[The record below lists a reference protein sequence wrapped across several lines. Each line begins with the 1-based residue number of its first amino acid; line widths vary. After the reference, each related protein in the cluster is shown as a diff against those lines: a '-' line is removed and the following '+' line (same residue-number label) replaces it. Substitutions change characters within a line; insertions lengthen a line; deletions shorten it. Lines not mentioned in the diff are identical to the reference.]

1 MENYRN
7 LPKGICYLRN
17 RQRFMGRFQHNKQSY
32 TFYDKN
38 LDNLIEKMNKAKYEL
53 SPGLDIKQKPYS
65 VDEWHDIWIKYKE
78 NEVKYGTVLDYRET
92 YRLHIKQPL
101 GQKKLKKITSDHI
114 QDIYYNLAAE
124 CYSKSTL
131 KSVRAVLNGMFTY
144 ALRKKVILINPLDG
158 TYLPKI
164 KKPKKKQVLSL
175 EQQKIFLAYT
185 KGNVCEPLIKLA
197 AGTGMRIGE
206 IRGLQWKNVDFKNHL
221 IHVRTTLKYGG
232 KGKGY
237 RLDTPK
243 SESSERSIYMLPDI
257 AELLSNERTLQSRRK
272 IMAGDYWEPCEGLED
287 LVFTTSNGRPL
298 HVSKVNIEIKKIQ
311 QAMIDDGINMPPIT
325 PHLIRHMFATR
336 CLEKGIPPKVVQD
349 ILGHSTIEMTLD
361 TYSHVLPDFN
371 EKEMMKLQ
379 DVI

>member
-1 MENYRN
+1 
-7 LPKGICYLRN
+7 
-17 RQRFMGRFQHNKQSY
+17 
-32 TFYDKN
+32 
-38 LDNLIEKMNKAKYEL
+38 
-53 SPGLDIKQKPYS
+53 
-65 VDEWHDIWIKYKE
+65 
-78 NEVKYGTVLDYRET
+78 
-92 YRLHIKQPL
+92 
-101 GQKKLKKITSDHI
+101 
-114 QDIYYNLAAE
+114 
-124 CYSKSTL
+124 
-131 KSVRAVLNGMFTY
+131 
-144 ALRKKVILINPLDG
+144 
-158 TYLPKI
+158 
-164 KKPKKKQVLSL
+164 
-175 EQQKIFLAYT
+175 
-185 KGNVCEPLIKLA
+185 
-197 AGTGMRIGE
+197 MRIGE

>member
-53 SPGLDIKQKPYS
+53 SLGLDIKQKPYS

-206 IRGLQWKNVDFKNHL
+206 IR
-221 IHVRTTLKYGG
+221 
-232 KGKGY
+232 
-237 RLDTPK
+237 
-243 SESSERSIYMLPDI
+243 
-257 AELLSNERTLQSRRK
+257 
-272 IMAGDYWEPCEGLED
+272 
-287 LVFTTSNGRPL
+287 
-298 HVSKVNIEIKKIQ
+298 
-311 QAMIDDGINMPPIT
+311 
-325 PHLIRHMFATR
+325 
-336 CLEKGIPPKVVQD
+336 
-349 ILGHSTIEMTLD
+349 
-361 TYSHVLPDFN
+361 
-371 EKEMMKLQ
+371 
-379 DVI
+379 